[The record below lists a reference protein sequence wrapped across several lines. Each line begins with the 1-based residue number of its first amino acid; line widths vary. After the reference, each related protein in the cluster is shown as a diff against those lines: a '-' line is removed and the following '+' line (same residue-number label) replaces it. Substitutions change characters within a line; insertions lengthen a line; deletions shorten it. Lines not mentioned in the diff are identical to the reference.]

1 MTEKVTRKTE
11 TTPFVSFDR
20 IAQQLDMSVAD
31 LLEAIG
37 QTRGTASSISK
48 RGWVSKTTYLAAE
61 GLLRRS
67 RKKAT
72 SSTLLLVTIPNGKLE
87 LFQELAGGMGF
98 KVVHICEEM

>member
-1 MTEKVTRKTE
+1 MTDKAKRKTE
-11 TTPFVSFDR
+11 TTTFVAFDR

-37 QTRGTASSISK
+37 QTRGMAGTISK
-48 RGWVSKTTYLAAE
+48 RGWVSKTSYLAAE

-72 SSTLLLVTIPNGKLE
+72 SSTLLLVTVPNGKLE
-87 LFQELAGGMGF
+87 LFQELANGMGF
-98 KVVHICEEM
+98 KVVHICEEV